1 MADLGL
7 PEVLIILAVL
17 ILLFGA
23 KRLPDVARSMGRSLR
38 VFKSEINRPQDDE
51 GTPPIQP

>member
-23 KRLPDVARSMGRSLR
+23 KRLPDIARSMGRSLR

-51 GTPPIQP
+51 GAPPTQP

>member
-17 ILLFGA
+17 IMLFGA
-23 KRLPDVARSMGRSLR
+23 KRLPDIARSMGRSLR
-38 VFKSEINRPQDDE
+38 VFKSEINSPQDDE
-51 GTPPIQP
+51 GAPPTQP

>member
-23 KRLPDVARSMGRSLR
+23 KKLPEVARSMGRSLR

-51 GTPPIQP
+51 DPPPTHP